1 LHKTIDAHQHFWTNA
16 PPGHSQQQAQSI
28 LDQKYGPEELI
39 GQMQNVGVNGT
50 VLIQSRNE
58 AAENDR
64 LTVYAQRDF
73 VRGVVVWLPLD
84 HPQAAHKEL
93 DRLDAWKLCG
103 VRQLVAD
110 DPLEWVNREA
120 SISLFQEVA
129 RRGLVWDVVAV
140 TPMQITNIL
149 KLATAVPDLR
159 IVIDHLARPPLGSKG
174 WEVWAQRIE
183 DLARFPN
190 IAAKV
195 SVGFNALLEWPKW
208 RNDELLP
215 YLDCA
220 CQHFGPSRLMLASN
234 WPVVLLKANYD
245 TAWTSLV
252 AAISQV
258 LPAQNDQNSLTGK
271 TAQNWY
277 RLRS

>member
-1 LHKTIDAHQHFWTNA
+1 
-16 PPGHSQQQAQSI
+16 
-28 LDQKYGPEELI
+28 
-39 GQMQNVGVNGT
+39 
-50 VLIQSRNE
+50 
-58 AAENDR
+58 
-64 LTVYAQRDF
+64 
-73 VRGVVVWLPLD
+73 
-84 HPQAAHKEL
+84 
-93 DRLDAWKLCG
+93 
-103 VRQLVAD
+103 
-110 DPLEWVNREA
+110 
-120 SISLFQEVA
+120 
-129 RRGLVWDVVAV
+129 
-140 TPMQITNIL
+140 MQITNIL